1 MNHKDLAH
9 TISYLAKFL
18 GNNYA
23 IADANEIFPD
33 WELTEFLKG
42 VAQIVVV
49 YWVQF
54 VKFGLGCDQERE
66 LSLNPLQLL
75 TADTFQLDKS

>member
-1 MNHKDLAH
+1 MNHKDLAD
-9 TISYLAKFL
+9 TNSYLAKFL

-42 VAQIVVV
+42 VA
-49 YWVQF
+49 
-54 VKFGLGCDQERE
+54 
-66 LSLNPLQLL
+66 
-75 TADTFQLDKS
+75 